1 MKLIHPNVIFKLAKW
16 GNIMVDSLDNENHS
30 TGPILVVKNLQIGY
44 DKPIVEEINLVVNPG
59 EIISIVGESGIG
71 KTTLLR
77 TIAGLVKPFSGTIE
91 CDVPRRGGLGYIP
104 QKLGL
109 IRHTSVEHNVDLG
122 ARAGVR
128 LFPEPFSWF
137 SRRKERVFSAI
148 EEMSLSDKTYEP
160 VRRLSGGQ
168 QRRVA
173 TARTLAQ
180 RPKLILADEFLSE
193 LDDGN
198 IAIVVGAVKNY
209 LSKNDAAMIIVEH
222 NTSRAKEISNSMFKI
237 VDKKLV
243 PYEAPKDEVI
253 G

>member
-1 MKLIHPNVIFKLAKW
+1 M
-16 GNIMVDSLDNENHS
+16 
-30 TGPILVVKNLQIGY
+30 
-44 DKPIVEEINLVVNPG
+44 
-59 EIISIVGESGIG
+59 
-71 KTTLLR
+71 
-77 TIAGLVKPFSGTIE
+77 
-91 CDVPRRGGLGYIP
+91 
-104 QKLGL
+104 
-109 IRHTSVEHNVDLG
+109 
-122 ARAGVR
+122 
-128 LFPEPFSWF
+128 
-137 SRRKERVFSAI
+137 
-148 EEMSLSDKTYEP
+148 SDKTYEP

-198 IAIVVGAVKNY
+198 IAIVVDAVKNY

-243 PYEAPKDEVI
+243 PYEAPTDEVI
-253 G
+253 E